1 MLHSYNYS
9 YMPPHIFTSRGGEV
23 WKKTRSNAAKQVVP
37 RRVGNFVEPL
47 CVVAEQLLTHLE
59 TLQDESG
66 NVEDIRSELNKWA
79 LQGSKDSIESAY
91 VFFF

>member
-1 MLHSYNYS
+1 MASHAFLL
-9 YMPPHIFTSRGGEV
+9 SRNGEV

-47 CVVAEQLLTHLE
+47 CVVADQLLSHLE

-66 NVEDIRSELNKWA
+66 NVEDIRSDLYKWA
-79 LQGSKDSIESAY
+79 FQGSIISLL
-91 VFFF
+91 